1 MFVLFYLF
9 GVLVCLGTGQHHLRA
24 RVGPWTHRIQW
35 ENNGQVYSLLSTG
48 TQYRLPAQTRR
59 RAQLLLRA
67 NNQVNPPAASSR
79 PTRTGSWEFNE
90 LNGHFQQNERSQ
102 MDASVLGADAD
113 QYILA
118 SGRPGTRSQSPPRSQ
133 TTTEA
138 VGYSGSLRSQSNSS
152 SSALTSIQ
160 EFSGSGVPRG
170 GRSTLGDDTG
180 AQRASASQATSPDFT
195 HSRGG
200 RTRSQSTDSLVRS
213 PATSIWV
220 TTAEDAGN
228 ARRITQENTLGDA
241 PSARGVQRAHT
252 LTRVTPEL
260 IVSPTALYSNA
271 VELQFPRRGPD
282 ASRTTDASDPRDP
295 HSIHHRNSV
304 FYNVYPPDRRNRLS
318 ARPPPGTGYGT
329 RFFHNGETEAP
340 RQRDQ
345 RVLKSSYGE
354 ARILKR

>member
-1 MFVLFYLF
+1 
-9 GVLVCLGTGQHHLRA
+9 
-24 RVGPWTHRIQW
+24 
-35 ENNGQVYSLLSTG
+35 
-48 TQYRLPAQTRR
+48 
-59 RAQLLLRA
+59 
-67 NNQVNPPAASSR
+67 
-79 PTRTGSWEFNE
+79 
-90 LNGHFQQNERSQ
+90 

-138 VGYSGSLRSQSNSS
+138 VGYSGSLRSESNSS

-180 AQRASASQATSPDFT
+180 AQRASESQARLTDFT

-200 RTRSQSTDSLVRS
+200 RTRSQSTDSTVRS
-213 PATSIWV
+213 PTTSIWV

-228 ARRITQENTLGDA
+228 ARRITQETTLGEA

-282 ASRTTDASDPRDP
+282 ASRTSDASDPRDP

-318 ARPPPGTGYGT
+318 ARPPPGTGFGT

-345 RVLKSSYGE
+345 RLLKSSYE
-354 ARILKR
+354 ETRILKR

>member
-9 GVLVCLGTGQHHLRA
+9 GVLVCLGTGQQRLRA

-59 RAQLLLRA
+59 RDQLLLRA

-79 PTRTGSWEFNE
+79 PARTGSWEFNE
-90 LNGHFQQNERSQ
+90 LNGHFQQNEI
-102 MDASVLGADAD
+102 LGADAD

-118 SGRPGTRSQSPPRSQ
+118 LGRPGTRSQSPPRSQ
-133 TTTEA
+133 TTT
-138 VGYSGSLRSQSNSS
+138 YSGSRRSQSSS
-152 SSALTSIQ
+152 SSALTSVQ

-180 AQRASASQATSPDFT
+180 AQRASASQARSPDFT
-195 HSRGG
+195 NSRSG
-200 RTRSQSTDSLVRS
+200 RSRSQSTDSAVRS

-228 ARRITQENTLGDA
+228 ARRITQETALGDA

-260 IVSPTALYSNA
+260 IVSPTPLYSNA
-271 VELQFPRRGPD
+271 VELQFPRSGPD

-340 RQRDQ
+340 RQGDQ